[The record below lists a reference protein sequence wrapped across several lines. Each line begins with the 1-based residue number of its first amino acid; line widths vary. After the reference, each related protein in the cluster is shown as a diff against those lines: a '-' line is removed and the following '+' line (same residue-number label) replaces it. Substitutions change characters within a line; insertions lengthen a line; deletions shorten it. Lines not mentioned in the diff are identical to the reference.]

1 VPWILGHPFP
11 LESRGLHG
19 YLVWNEVAPG
29 IHAWSAAT
37 NEGGTTEYPPR
48 RGRGHAVVVAH
59 EAAQVG
65 ASRRPLVMAPAPHP
79 AGVTKEHPAVSRAS
93 REATLGCTSF
103 ASSDTAMPWPG
114 PLRNGTPGR
123 SLIGTGSVARPVA
136 SVVTNVRH
144 DTRIGHVSGSTQHRC
159 DTVPDTVPVAPSSAI
174 RCCGPSATTAPG
186 ILSLRSA
193 SELLPPRRSDRK
205 VRVSRLHLMRHPRSS
220 TAPAGRR
227 LRVHADGA
235 VAPEDG
241 LCLHPAPADP
251 AEHHLRPAAA
261 PEPQAHPSDVQLEES
276 PVVRRVSSEGAG
288 SGPSVLAY
296 LSRLRARTTT
306 YPCSFSRGGAIQR
319 C

>member
-1 VPWILGHPFP
+1 
-11 LESRGLHG
+11 
-19 YLVWNEVAPG
+19 
-29 IHAWSAAT
+29 
-37 NEGGTTEYPPR
+37 
-48 RGRGHAVVVAH
+48 
-59 EAAQVG
+59 
-65 ASRRPLVMAPAPHP
+65 MAPAPHP

-93 REATLGCTSF
+93 REATLGRTSF

-123 SLIGTGSVARPVA
+123 SLIRYSTGRQTRCLCRHEHPSRHPHRTRLGIDTAPLRHRPRYRPGGAV
-136 SVVTNVRH
+136 
-144 DTRIGHVSGSTQHRC
+144 
-159 DTVPDTVPVAPSSAI
+159 SSAI
-174 RCCGPSATTAPG
+174 RCCGPSATTAPCTLFFA
-186 ILSLRSA
+186 ICIPP
-193 SELLPPRRSDRK
+193 LPPRRSDRK
-205 VRVSRLHLMRHPRSS
+205 NSISRLHLMRHPRSS

-251 AEHHLRPAAA
+251 AVHHLRPAAA
-261 PEPQAHPSDVQLEES
+261 PEPQAHPSDVQLEGS

-306 YPCSFSRGGAIQR
+306 YPCSFRRGGAIQR